1 MPLIDSQNS
10 RMVGHV
16 LIRDAETHDIILDKM
31 NAIHYENMS
40 QALAQALA
48 HRDAGYIYEMAL
60 GNGASTVSGVGA
72 ITYFPPNTVGAGAQL
87 YNRTFS
93 KIVDD
98 ESVAMPS
105 GEREKNKL
113 TVQHSVGT
121 TYADIVVTCTLNYN
135 EPSGQEAF
143 DDANSME
150 GDFVFDEL
158 GLVSKDGKLL
168 THVIFHP
175 IQKSLN
181 RVIEIVYTL
190 RIYMT

>member
-1 MPLIDSQNS
+1 MPMIDSTTS

-16 LIRDAETHDIILDKM
+16 LIRDTETGDVILDKM

-40 QALAQALA
+40 YALAQALA

-72 ITYFPPNTVGAGAQL
+72 ITYFPPNITGVGAQL
-87 YNRTFS
+87 YNRTYS

-105 GEREKNKL
+105 GDRDKNKI
-113 TVQHSVGT
+113 TVQHTVGT
-121 TYADIVVTCTLNYN
+121 TYSDIVVTCTLDYN
-135 EPSGQEAF
+135 EPAGQEAF

-150 GDFVFDEL
+150 GDYIFDEL

-175 IQKSLN
+175 VQKSLN